1 MSTIPFFTT
10 IPINMIP
17 PKSDIT
23 FKLVPVKN
31 NAINTPLNANG
42 MENMMMNG

>member
-1 MSTIPFFTT
+1 
-10 IPINMIP
+10 MIP